1 MKELLF
7 KGSACAI
14 VTPFK
19 GAKKEVD
26 LSKLEE
32 LIHFQIENDTQAI
45 VVCGTTGEAA
55 TLSYEE
61 RRICVKTAVKAVDK
75 KVPIIVG
82 TGSNNTETA
91 VRLSNEAEKEG
102 VDGLLIV
109 TPFYNKA
116 SQDGIVAHYK
126 YIAHRVSTP
135 IIVYNVPS
143 RTGVDIKPE
152 TYLALSETNNIVGI
166 KEANGN
172 ISSLV
177 KTLSLCRNKLAVY
190 SGNDDQT
197 IPFMALG
204 GHGVISVAANVIP
217 KTMQN
222 ICSLCLHKRFSD
234 ALHLQDRICKLE
246 ELLFADVNPI
256 PVKALMQKMKLC
268 DDMVRL
274 PLTPCNDSIVNKL
287 IEQAEELHLIS

>member
-7 KGSACAI
+7 RGSACAI

-19 GAKKEVD
+19 GAEKEVD
-26 LSKLEE
+26 LSKFEE

-55 TLSYEE
+55 TLTYDE
-61 RRICVKTAVKAVDK
+61 RRICVKTAVSAIDK
-75 KVPIIVG
+75 KVPLIVG

-116 SQDGIVAHYK
+116 SQDGIIAHYE
-126 YIAHRVSTP
+126 YIAQNVSTP

-152 TYLALSETNNIVGI
+152 TYQELAKIDRIIGI

-172 ISSLV
+172 ISSVV
-177 KTLSLCRNKLAVY
+177 KTFALCRDKLAIY

-197 IPFMALG
+197 IPIMALG
-204 GHGVISVAANVIP
+204 GQGVISVAANVIP

-222 ICSLCLHKRFSD
+222 ICSLCLHRRYSD
-234 ALHLQDRICKLE
+234 AVHLQDRICKLE
-246 ELLFADVNPI
+246 ELLFSDINPI
-256 PVKALMQKMKLC
+256 PVKALMNMMGWC
-268 DDMVRL
+268 EDSVRL
-274 PLTPCNDSIVNKL
+274 PLTQCKDSVLYDLSK
-287 IEQAEELHLIS
+287 QAEILKMMR